1 MHEHVLLSALAGV
14 TESDTAV
21 SSVSATAVEKKLR
34 VVIIRHGEK
43 PQEDKHGKIGDNLSC
58 AGMDRALKLPHVLHH
73 KFGKPDYTYVPSLT
87 CGTFTDHSRM
97 FQTVAPLAIKYNLTV
112 NSEFDEKA
120 AKDVAADVKQKE
132 GTVLM
137 VWEHSAIQSIAGELG
152 VENPPAWHGKDF
164 DSIWIINFESG
175 KALLNI
181 DKENIVPS
189 EDCSF

>member
-1 MHEHVLLSALAGV
+1 MNKHVLLSALAGI
-14 TESDTAV
+14 A
-21 SSVSATAVEKKLR
+21 VSATAFSSVSEPAEGKKLK

-43 PQEDKHGKIGDNLSC
+43 PKEDEQGKIGDNLSC
-58 AGMDRALKLPHVLHH
+58 AGMNRALKLPHVLHH

-112 NSEFDEKA
+112 NSDFDEKA
-120 AKDVAADVKQKE
+120 AAEVAHDVQQKE

-164 DSIWIINFESG
+164 DSIWIIDFKSG
-175 KALLNI
+175 KALLTMDQEGI
-181 DKENIVPS
+181 DPS
-189 EDCSF
+189 EDCDF

>member
-1 MHEHVLLSALAGV
+1 MNKRKRLSAA
-14 TESDTAV
+14 TA
-21 SSVSATAVEKKLR
+21 SSVIEPAVEKKLR

-43 PQEDKHGKIGDNLSC
+43 PKKDKNGKIGDNLSC
-58 AGMDRALKLPHVLHH
+58 AGMNRALKLPHVLHH

-97 FQTVAPLAIKYNLTV
+97 FQTVAPLAIKYDLTV

-120 AKDVAADVKQKE
+120 AAEVAQDVKQKE

-137 VWEHSAIQSIAGELG
+137 VWEHSAIQSIASELG
-152 VENPPAWHGKDF
+152 VANSKPWRGKDF
-164 DSIWIINFESG
+164 DSIWVIDFENG
-175 KALLNI
+175 KASLTI
-181 DKENIVPS
+181 DKEGLDLS